1 MRWTNKERIKR
12 LLLTL
17 CVVNGLFLS
26 LGLKAQVALEN
37 VEFVSIPGGLLEIE
51 LDFDGTPP
59 EPGVFEIET
68 PSRLVMDF
76 ADVENLLDQ
85 SRFTVNS
92 RIADSVTIV
101 DSGNRVRMIVNLAQP
116 TSYVTAVQG
125 SNMVVTVG
133 DSSSVASSSPQ
144 APRDNLPVSNSG
156 DINSVDFNRDEEGS
170 GQIVIN
176 LANDNI
182 VGNLNR
188 TGNTLELEFLNSEID
203 DELQMRLDVTDFA
216 TPVRNVDIYR
226 EDSSVMVVAEMIS
239 NFDYLAYQSS
249 GQYVINVTPVAG
261 ALSAAGGAG
270 SAASG
275 MADFSG
281 ELINVNFQNVD
292 IHSVLSLLAEVND
305 FSLVVSDAVS
315 GNVTLRL
322 VNVPWDQALDMVLRS
337 EGLGQRIEGTV
348 MYIAPAADIAQAEL
362 LELENSQQQVNL
374 APLVTEYIEVNYAE
388 ATILAELLA
397 GESGSILSDR
407 GTAAVDERT
416 NTLIVQ
422 DVASV
427 LEDVR
432 DMVSRLDI
440 PVRQVLIEARIV
452 NASTNFSDA
461 LGIRWGGAQTFP
473 GSGDRFLLTGSQ
485 EASVEYGRNLAQ
497 YNQAV
502 NSAIL
507 GGATVQEAQIN
518 NILTPPSFPDALAVD
533 MGIDSA
539 PSSIA
544 LGYAGNKGLL
554 ELELSALEA
563 SGNGEVIAQPKVTTQ
578 DQQQARIESG
588 VQIPYQS
595 QAGGTAGGTSTEF
608 VAAVLALEVTP
619 QITPDGRI
627 NMLLTINQDSVVPGA
642 GAIPA
647 ISTNM
652 VTTRVLVDDGDTI
665 VLGGVFREEVT
676 TTVTKTP
683 VLGDLPYV
691 GNMFKRTTNEE
702 TKTELLIF
710 ITPSI
715 INDVM

>member
-182 VGNLNR
+182 VGNVNR

-416 NTLIVQ
+416 NMLIVQ

>member
-133 DSSSVASSSPQ
+133 DSSSVASSSTQ

-533 MGIDSA
+533 MGVDSA

>member
-51 LDFDGTPP
+51 LDFDGAPP

-533 MGIDSA
+533 MGVDSA

>member
-239 NFDYLAYQSS
+239 NFDYLAYSPAVNTSS
-249 GQYVINVTPVAG
+249 MLHPLQARYQRPG
-261 ALSAAGGAG
+261 
-270 SAASG
+270 
-275 MADFSG
+275 
-281 ELINVNFQNVD
+281 
-292 IHSVLSLLAEVND
+292 VL
-305 FSLVVSDAVS
+305 AV
-315 GNVTLRL
+315 
-322 VNVPWDQALDMVLRS
+322 
-337 EGLGQRIEGTV
+337 
-348 MYIAPAADIAQAEL
+348 
-362 LELENSQQQVNL
+362 QQV
-374 APLVTEYIEVNYAE
+374 VWRISAE
-388 ATILAELLA
+388 
-397 GESGSILSDR
+397 S
-407 GTAAVDERT
+407 
-416 NTLIVQ
+416 
-422 DVASV
+422 
-427 LEDVR
+427 
-432 DMVSRLDI
+432 
-440 PVRQVLIEARIV
+440 
-452 NASTNFSDA
+452 
-461 LGIRWGGAQTFP
+461 
-473 GSGDRFLLTGSQ
+473 
-485 EASVEYGRNLAQ
+485 
-497 YNQAV
+497 
-502 NSAIL
+502 
-507 GGATVQEAQIN
+507 
-518 NILTPPSFPDALAVD
+518 
-533 MGIDSA
+533 
-539 PSSIA
+539 
-544 LGYAGNKGLL
+544 
-554 ELELSALEA
+554 
-563 SGNGEVIAQPKVTTQ
+563 
-578 DQQQARIESG
+578 
-588 VQIPYQS
+588 
-595 QAGGTAGGTSTEF
+595 
-608 VAAVLALEVTP
+608 
-619 QITPDGRI
+619 
-627 NMLLTINQDSVVPGA
+627 
-642 GAIPA
+642 
-647 ISTNM
+647 
-652 VTTRVLVDDGDTI
+652 
-665 VLGGVFREEVT
+665 
-676 TTVTKTP
+676 
-683 VLGDLPYV
+683 
-691 GNMFKRTTNEE
+691 
-702 TKTELLIF
+702 
-710 ITPSI
+710 
-715 INDVM
+715 

>member
-416 NTLIVQ
+416 NMLIVQ

-533 MGIDSA
+533 MGVDSA

>member
-533 MGIDSA
+533 MGVDSA

-652 VTTRVLVDDGDTI
+652 VTTRVLVDDGNTI

>member
-533 MGIDSA
+533 MGVDSA

>member
-627 NMLLTINQDSVVPGA
+627 NLLLTITQDSVVPGA

>member
-1 MRWTNKERIKR
+1 
-12 LLLTL
+12 
-17 CVVNGLFLS
+17 
-26 LGLKAQVALEN
+26 
-37 VEFVSIPGGLLEIE
+37 
-51 LDFDGTPP
+51 
-59 EPGVFEIET
+59 
-68 PSRLVMDF
+68 
-76 ADVENLLDQ
+76 
-85 SRFTVNS
+85 
-92 RIADSVTIV
+92 
-101 DSGNRVRMIVNLAQP
+101 
-116 TSYVTAVQG
+116 
-125 SNMVVTVG
+125 
-133 DSSSVASSSPQ
+133 
-144 APRDNLPVSNSG
+144 
-156 DINSVDFNRDEEGS
+156 
-170 GQIVIN
+170 
-176 LANDNI
+176 
-182 VGNLNR
+182 
-188 TGNTLELEFLNSEID
+188 
-203 DELQMRLDVTDFA
+203 
-216 TPVRNVDIYR
+216 
-226 EDSSVMVVAEMIS
+226 
-239 NFDYLAYQSS
+239 
-249 GQYVINVTPVAG
+249 
-261 ALSAAGGAG
+261 
-270 SAASG
+270 

-533 MGIDSA
+533 MGVDSA